1 MTRSEVK
8 TVLTLTYDD
17 IAKAYEGYAK
27 HVGVM
32 EEYIKG
38 RDIEELINGKW
49 VLVQDP
55 EFSMDKEY
63 RVSTLYVQ
71 NWHPQKGEF
80 YFLVCPDGEIACVKS
95 LSDEIDESRYVFG
108 NCFKTEAEAEEA
120 SKNIKELLLKYRC

>member
-1 MTRSEVK
+1 MTRQEVK
-8 TVLTLTYDD
+8 TVLSLTYDD

-38 RDIEELINGKW
+38 RDVEEFVNGKW

-55 EFSMDKEY
+55 DFSKDKEY
-63 RVSTLYVQ
+63 RVSN

-108 NCFKTEAEAEEA
+108 NCFKTEAEAEDA
-120 SKNIKELLLKYRC
+120 SKSIKDLLRKYRC